1 MIEERSQFIKTG
13 WKIIARGK
21 VKRGFSFIRIGG
33 KLLGDLIDGEL
44 LKNEGKNIEI
54 AIRKLEIK

>member
-1 MIEERSQFIKTG
+1 MIEERSQFIKTD

-21 VKRGFSFIRIGG
+21 VKRGFSFIRIDG